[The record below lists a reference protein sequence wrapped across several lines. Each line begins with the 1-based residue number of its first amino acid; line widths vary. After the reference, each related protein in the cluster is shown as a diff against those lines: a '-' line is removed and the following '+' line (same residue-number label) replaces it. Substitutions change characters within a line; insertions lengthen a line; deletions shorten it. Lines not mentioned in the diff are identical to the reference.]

1 MPTSLHRRAQ
11 RDASAKRR
19 RSWVQRASEAPDGQD
34 HDLPGVRCPSRFARK
49 PRLRA
54 IAFLEAQFGNLVVPD
69 MLPCVTTL
77 K

>member
-1 MPTSLHRRAQ
+1 MPTSPHRRAP

-34 HDLPGVRCPSRFARK
+34 HDLRGVRCPSR
-49 PRLRA
+49 LRGRQLA